1 MAIKRSNDNLRE
13 AGKEILKGLWRS
25 FLVFSPSF
33 VGLVII
39 FMAKGDPLV
48 FSLGSF
54 FAGFTGI
61 IIMTGKEIPTVVSS
75 IRGTRAVIEGAL
87 ITIILW
93 GASVFILIESFRI
106 HR

>member
-1 MAIKRSNDNLRE
+1 MASKKRNDNLRE
-13 AGKEILKGLWRS
+13 AGKEMWKGFWRS
-25 FLVFSPSF
+25 FLVFSPAF

-39 FMAKGDPLV
+39 FMAKGDPLI

-61 IIMTGKEIPTVVSS
+61 IIMTRKEIPTVVTS
-75 IRGTRAVIEGAL
+75 IRGTRAIIEGAL

-93 GASVFILIESFRI
+93 GVSIFVLIESFKI